1 MTWLEPTMACPV
13 HQSDAR
19 AVSTLCLSPDDLLLY
34 CTCTCRFS
42 FLLSRAVTRALHASV
57 PSMIYRMSYRM
68 SYRLLVGAQER
79 LLARIEKQR
88 TTSASLEAQVES
100 LKVQALEAHAHGTLH
115 ERTRGMMIG
124 IDGRLDGRLESRLE
138 GSERTGMHTGGRP
151 RRSSFG
157 SFSVQLLRFSGSV
170 HGTRASSV
178 HGTRAS
184 SVHGGSAVD
193 SSPLGRAVVNIS
205 GSPSGQRKR
214 HLSARTEA
222 LAAAG
227 SSAMASVF
235 STSRPREVQREDGA
249 PSSSQKPCMW
259 DDDRSGVCA

>member
-1 MTWLEPTMACPV
+1 MPA
-13 HQSDAR
+13 
-19 AVSTLCLSPDDLLLY
+19 LCLRYVCLPMIY

-42 FLLSRAVTRALHASV
+42 FFLSRAVTRALHASV

-138 GSERTGMHTGGRP
+138 GSERTGMHTGGRQ

-157 SFSVQLLRFSGSV
+157 SFSGQLLRFSG
-170 HGTRASSV
+170 SV

-214 HLSARTEA
+214 RLSARTEA

-259 DDDRSGVCA
+259 DDDRSGVMCA